1 MQSLQFRYELAV
13 IAIFCIVSLFLFPIS
28 AGPYCA
34 VHGPLTEIRA
44 LDGTGTLFWAM
55 ALAAL
60 SLLAMVVQITWRA
73 IGTPF
78 ALVVRLAGAPG
89 RIPLLRC

>member
-13 IAIFCIVSLFLFPIS
+13 IAIFCIVSLFLFPIP

-44 LDGTGTLFWAM
+44 LEGTGTLFWAM

-60 SLLAMVVQITWRA
+60 SLLAVVVQISWRA
-73 IGTPF
+73 TGTPF
-78 ALVVRLAGAPG
+78 ALVMKLARSAG